1 MLACSCDAALS
12 SGGTSGEHEFHAPR
26 CAHHQ
31 TASRSKPTT
40 VSSVPVGSRRAYRTE
55 PVFSGSNRDHVRR
68 VRRRFRQLR
77 QFGLLP
83 GQQQS
88 VAEVSS
94 NGFLVSSS
102 VFGTS
107 GGSAFPGTLTT
118 IGASANLPSPSSAG
132 DILELQPNGQLFIFN
147 PASRSSA
154 AVRQPV
160 QLHGQ
165 CVQRLRCSDGRV
177 RRSEQPDQPGRGDLR
192 RFRDF
197 RPFARGVR
205 RVEQLGLRD
214 AADLRVVGRC
224 CDRAGRFSGERR
236 ALGRTR
242 GGRRRLAG
250 HGPHDLALCAGGD
263 LDGHSR
269 ARRVQPQL
277 RLGKHARR
285 RSSRRS
291 A

>member
-1 MLACSCDAALS
+1 MHRDARIAN
-12 SGGTSGEHEFHAPR
+12 PR
-26 CAHHQ
+26 VD
-31 TASRSKPTT
+31 R
-40 VSSVPVGSRRAYRTE
+40 
-55 PVFSGSNRDHVRR
+55 N
-68 VRRRFRQLR
+68 RRRFRPSLS
-77 QFGLLP
+77 GLEERIVPSLYFQGATGITFDSSGDVFVSYDSSGFS

-102 VFGTS
+102 VFSTS

-118 IGASANLPSPSSAG
+118 IGASANLPSPSGAG

-147 PASRSSA
+147 PVSGSSA

-165 CVQRLRCSDGRV
+165 CVQRLRRPDGRV
-177 RRSEQPDQPGRGDLR
+177 RRSEQPDQSGRGDLR
-192 RFRDF
+192 RFWDF
-197 RPFARGVR
+197 RSFARGVR

-214 AADLRVVGRC
+214 AADLRVVGRGR
-224 CDRAGRFSGERR
+224 DRAGRFPGQRR

-250 HGPHDLALCAGGD
+250 HGPHDPALCAGGN

-269 ARRVQPQL
+269 ARRVQHQL
-277 RLGKHARR
+277 RFGKHARAGPADAR
-285 RSSRRS
+285 V
-291 A
+291 